1 MSPPITFRI
10 LKSLYFAKIYRNNGR
25 NCSKQCNLVGG
36 LMSPLYEY
44 VFFQLPGKWKF
55 VRHLFYWGRVSLE
68 SAMNLPL

>member
-36 LMSPLYEY
+36 LMSPPYEY
-44 VFFQLPGKWKF
+44 VFFQLPEKWQF
-55 VRHLFYWGRVSLE
+55 IGQLVRTQRRSR
-68 SAMNLPL
+68 